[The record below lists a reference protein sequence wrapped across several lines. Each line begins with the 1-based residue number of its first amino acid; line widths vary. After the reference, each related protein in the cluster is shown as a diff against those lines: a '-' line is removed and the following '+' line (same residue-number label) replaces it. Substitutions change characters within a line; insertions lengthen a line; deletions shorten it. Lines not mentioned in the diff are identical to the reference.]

1 MQKIETGGA
10 KCALCHCS
18 NPGATLGRLRKR
30 ETSRPKACA
39 GVPGCDSCRPLVSGE
54 VLVETR
60 RTMLEAISA
69 HSVAST
75 GCVISY
81 APYAV
86 ETSTCRRS
94 IRAFARSPHARVL
107 RHHGG

>member
-1 MQKIETGGA
+1 TGGA

-18 NPGATLGRLRKR
+18 NPGATLGRLLKSG
-30 ETSRPKACA
+30 TSRGVKPLA
-39 GVPGCDSCRPLVSGE
+39 GVPECDSCRPLVSGE
-54 VLVETR
+54 VLVETG

-81 APYAV
+81 APCAV
-86 ETSTCRRS
+86 ETSRCRRS